1 MTTLPRSF
9 RLATLC
15 VAILAPLFSQAATPT
30 ASTFNR
36 QIPEPLKTWQSW
48 ATWDS
53 EEETCPS
60 PYSNG
65 TAHLCFWPTRLSLQ
79 TDKNSGHFDFGV
91 SVYSESWIPLP
102 GGKDAW
108 PLDVK
113 SNGVVVP
120 VVEHEGHPCVH
131 LIAGTYRIEGAYRWN
146 EMPQSIPLPQ
156 EIGILSLTL
165 EGKPVESPTWDSAG
179 LLWLKRDGSSEE
191 AAKDFLSVKVYAA
204 IDDGIPMWLHTS
216 VELVVSG
223 KSREEDIGSILPEGW
238 KLSAV
243 NSPLPVAIDDAGRM
257 KAQVRAGKWTVRLD
271 AFRLN
276 SPPEVRFAEGA
287 KPASE
292 EELVAFRSRPDFRI
306 VEITGIPSI
315 DVSQTTFPA
324 EWRDLPVYRWDTA
337 TPFKIEERMRGMGSQ
352 KPQGLHIARE
362 FWLDENG
369 RALTFRDHLT
379 GNMQQTWRLDAA
391 PGQDLGSVRASGEGQ
406 LITKNPQNGAPGF
419 EIRMRNINFEATGRM
434 ARSSELS
441 ATGWRSDADAL
452 KVVLNLPP
460 GWRLF
465 ALFGAD
471 WIIGDW
477 LHSWQLLDLFLL
489 LIFTLAVFRIWGFP
503 AALVAFFAFGLSYH
517 EPGAPRYLWLGLLIP
532 LALLKVVPPGWGHRI
547 VTAWKWLTIVILLL
561 TLIPFLVRQIQQTL
575 YPQLEVV
582 GTRSQQALIAEQTE
596 QFNEIQAS
604 NTLPAPEL
612 TAVQSEVA
620 PNSSADGDAASPSA
634 RNFQLNAPAAPQ
646 VQNDLPT
653 GNMTAFSSS
662 PSISRGSGWGGKA
675 PSKSNLM
682 YDSKAKIQ
690 TGPGVPAWT
699 WRQVA
704 FGWNGPVQA
713 SQRIHPILISLGLE
727 RALAIVRV
735 ALLLILA
742 GILLNVRRVDRS
754 LFTRSGPATLAIAL
768 FFGLL
773 SPSARAQMP
782 DQAMLDTLRDRLLE
796 PSDAFPTAADIPDVS
811 LTLSARK
818 LTIDAEIH
826 AATRCAVPLPGH
838 LPGWSPLTVLVDGK
852 PEVSLRR
859 DDGFLWVVLAEGVHK
874 VRVEG
879 LLSDATEWEW
889 TFLLKPHHVSI
900 QAPDWTFSGVR
911 PDGVPEQQVFFA
923 LKQKSTAGQAS
934 YDRQDYQSVALVD
947 RNIELGLVWQVHT
960 TVTRLSTADKA
971 VALRVP
977 LLPGENVLS
986 SNAVIK
992 DGMIEVRLGAHDRS
1006 FTWDS
1011 EISIAPS
1018 LKLATQLA
1026 DTWVEHWQLVVSPI
1040 WNVAITG
1047 LAPTFAPGNPQLI
1060 PVWKP
1065 WPGESVDLTLSRPE
1079 AIAGAT
1085 VTISKA
1091 RYDIKLGDRQRTS
1104 KLDLALRCSLGEDFL
1119 VDLPAAAEITSLSQ
1133 NNRELPVRKDGN
1145 RLIIPLRPGEQ
1156 TISIGWKT
1164 NTPLALHATAEKILL
1179 PVESAN
1185 LTTVIH
1191 LPESR
1196 WILWAD
1202 GPLRGPAVRFWTI
1215 LLCSLIAAV
1224 ILGRLSYSPL
1234 RPLPWMLLAIGL
1246 TQVYLPLALLVIA
1259 WLFFLAWR
1267 GRPAFL
1273 ALPPLAY
1280 NLLQIL
1286 LILITVIVLGI
1297 FIAVVAEGLGG
1308 HPEMFIVGNGS
1319 TLTSLQ
1325 WYQAR
1330 CGTAL
1335 PQPGV
1340 LSVSIW
1346 FYKLLMLLWAL
1357 WLAASLV
1364 RWLRWAWE
1372 QFSTGGFFRGNLKRP
1387 APPASSTPPP
1397 VPPKAD

>member
-1 MTTLPRSF
+1 MRGHHRPTMTTPPRSF

-15 VAILAPLFSQAATPT
+15 VATLAPFLVHAATPT
-30 ASTFNR
+30 ASVPTH

-53 EEETCPS
+53 EEKSGPS

-65 TAHLCFWPTRLSLQ
+65 EIHLSFWPSRLSLQ
-79 TDKNSGHFDFGV
+79 ADKNSGRFDFGV
-91 SVYSESWIPLP
+91 TVYAESWIPLP
-102 GGKDAW
+102 GGKDVW
-108 PLDVK
+108 PLEVK
-113 SNGVVVP
+113 ANGAVVP
-120 VVEHEGHPCVH
+120 VVDHQDHPSVQ
-131 LIAGTYRIEGAYRWN
+131 LTAGTYRIEGAYHWN

-156 EIGILSLTL
+156 EIGILSLML
-165 EGKPVESPTWDSAG
+165 DGKPVEAPTWDSAG

-216 VELVVSG
+216 VEFVVSG

-243 NSPLPVAIDDAGRM
+243 QSPLPVAIDDAGRM

-276 SPPEVRFAEGA
+276 SPAEVQFAKEA
-287 KPASE
+287 KPAVE
-292 EELVAFRSRPDFRI
+292 EVLVAFRSKPDFRI

-315 DVSQTTFPA
+315 DVSQTTFPR

-362 FWLDENG
+362 FWLDETG
-369 RALTFRDHLT
+369 LAFTFRDHLT

-406 LITKNPQNGAPGF
+406 LITKNPQNGAPGV

-434 ARSSELS
+434 DRSHDLS

-477 LHSWQLLDLFLL
+477 LHAWQLLDLFLL
-489 LIFTLAVFRIWGFP
+489 LIFSLAVFRIWGFP

-517 EPGAPRYLWLGLLIP
+517 EPGAPRYLWLALLIP
-532 LALLKVVPPGWGHRI
+532 LALLKVVPPGWGRHL

-561 TLIPFLVRQIQQTL
+561 TLIPFLARQIQQTL
-575 YPQLEVV
+575 YPQLEIV
-582 GTRSQQALIAEQTE
+582 GTRSQQALIAEQGD
-596 QFNEIQAS
+596 QFNDLQAS
-604 NTLPAPEL
+604 NTASPVAFETVQAEAVPA
-612 TAVQSEVA
+612 S
-620 PNSSADGDAASPSA
+620 PNGDAV
-634 RNFQLNAPAAPQ
+634 QLNAPPPPQ
-646 VQNDLPT
+646 LQNDLSI
-653 GNMTAFSSS
+653 ASSS
-662 PSISRGSGWGGKA
+662 SYSSNSLYRGNWAKGA
-675 PSKSNLM
+675 SKSNLM

-690 TGPGVPAWT
+690 TGPGVPTWT

-713 SQRIHPILISLGLE
+713 SQQIHPILISLGLE
-727 RALAIVRV
+727 RALAILRV
-735 ALLLILA
+735 ALLLILV
-742 GILLNVRRVDRS
+742 GILLNVRRFDRS
-754 LFTRSGPATLAIAL
+754 LFTRSGPAALALAL
-768 FFGLL
+768 FFGLF
-773 SPSARAQMP
+773 STSAHAQMP
-782 DQAMLDTLRDRLLE
+782 DKAMLDTLRDRLLE

-811 LTLSARK
+811 LSLNGRK
-818 LTIDAEIH
+818 LTVDAEIH
-826 AATRCAVPLPGH
+826 TATRCAVPLPGQ

-859 DDGFLWVVLAEGVHK
+859 DGGFLWVVLPEGVHK

-879 LLSDATEWEW
+879 LISDATEWEW

-911 PDGVPEQQVFFA
+911 PDGVPEQQIFFA

-947 RNIELGLVWQVHT
+947 RSLELGLVWQVHT
-960 TVTRLSTADKA
+960 TVTRLSSTDKS
-971 VALRVP
+971 VALRIP

-992 DGMIEVRLGAHDRS
+992 DGMIEVRLGARDSS
-1006 FTWDS
+1006 FSWDS
-1011 EISIAPS
+1011 ELTTAPS
-1018 LKLATQLA
+1018 LKLTTQSS

-1040 WNVAITG
+1040 WNVAISG
-1047 LAPTFAPGNPQLI
+1047 LPPTFEPGNPQLI

-1085 VTISKA
+1085 VTVSKVH
-1091 RYDIKLGDRQRTS
+1091 YDIDLGDRQRVS

-1133 NNRELPVRKDGN
+1133 NNRELPVRKDGT

-1156 TISIGWKT
+1156 AISIGWKT
-1164 NTPLALHATAEKILL
+1164 NIPLGLHTTAEQINL

-1185 LTTVIH
+1185 LTTVLH
-1191 LPESR
+1191 VPESR

-1202 GPLRGPAVRFWTI
+1202 GPLRGPAVRFWVI
-1215 LLCSLIAAV
+1215 LLCSLIAALV
-1224 ILGRLSYSPL
+1224 LGRLSYSPL

-1246 TQVYLPLALLVIA
+1246 TQVPLPAALLVIA

-1267 GRPAFL
+1267 GRASFL
-1273 ALPPLAY
+1273 ALTPIAY

-1286 LILITVIVLGI
+1286 LVVLTVVVLGI
-1297 FIAVVAEGLGG
+1297 FIAIVAEGLGG

-1319 TLTSLQ
+1319 TLTDLQ

-1330 CGTAL
+1330 SGTGL
-1335 PQPGV
+1335 PQPGF

-1346 FYKLLMLLWAL
+1346 GYKLLMLLWAL

-1364 RWLRWAWE
+1364 RWLRWAWD
-1372 QFSTGGFFRGNLKRP
+1372 QFSTGGFFRGNPKP
-1387 APPASSTPPP
+1387 SAPPVNTPPP
-1397 VPPKAD
+1397 VPPQAS